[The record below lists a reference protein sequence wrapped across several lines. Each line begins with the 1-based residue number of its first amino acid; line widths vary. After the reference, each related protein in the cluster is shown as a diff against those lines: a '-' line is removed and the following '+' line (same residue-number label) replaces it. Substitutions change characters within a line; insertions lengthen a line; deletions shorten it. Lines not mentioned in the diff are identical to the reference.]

1 MEQVIDFITVYG
13 PTVVQA
19 LLAIVGGASV
29 IARLTPTEADD
40 KVVDAVLRFLNLVAF
55 NKPAARSK

>member
-1 MEQVIDFITVYG
+1 MEQVIQYVTEHG
-13 PTVVQA
+13 PDILQA

-29 IARLTPTEADD
+29 FARLTPTEADD
-40 KVVDAVLRFLNLVAF
+40 KFVDAVLRALNFLAF